1 MSRIIIPG
9 LIIGSLVHIAKFGAA
24 IGTGDQAKTVSAD
37 WLPVPPTDEAPGPW
51 LYMGK
56 IRTSTP
62 QIEPKTSEI
71 EGTNKGGTYETE
83 EMLLTTKRK
92 FLFSSNYITPEFL
105 QLSFGLRED
114 WGTEQVVFDSGS
126 PQIDVY
132 VYTEWTDA
140 YRDGAKIMSACMQGR
155 LRLVNP
161 AKAASDPA
169 LAEFELSVVHNQL
182 CKLTPDADYSVV

>member
-1 MSRIIIPG
+1 
-9 LIIGSLVHIAKFGAA
+9 
-24 IGTGDQAKTVSAD
+24 
-37 WLPVPPTDEAPGPW
+37 
-51 LYMGK
+51 
-56 IRTSTP
+56 
-62 QIEPKTSEI
+62 
-71 EGTNKGGTYETE
+71 
-83 EMLLTTKRK
+83 MLLTTKRK

-155 LRLVNP
+155 LRPTLTIRSFKRHFLP
-161 AKAASDPA
+161 ASSPGGST
-169 LAEFELSVVHNQL
+169 LNSPPSTLIYGYPH
-182 CKLTPDADYSVV
+182 

>member
-1 MSRIIIPG
+1 MYNVGR
-9 LIIGSLVHIAKFGAA
+9 K
-24 IGTGDQAKTVSAD
+24 
-37 WLPVPPTDEAPGPW
+37 
-51 LYMGK
+51 
-56 IRTSTP
+56 
-62 QIEPKTSEI
+62 
-71 EGTNKGGTYETE
+71 E
-83 EMLLTTKRK
+83 E
-92 FLFSSNYITPEFL
+92 SG
-105 QLSFGLRED
+105 LSFGLRED